1 MKKRSMRKTPDELKK
16 NYSSRIF
23 HLLLLTFIFYLPSFA
38 TPDNKE
44 VQQGGKTI
52 TGVVKDH
59 QGEPLPGVVVAV
71 KGTTTGTYSDI
82 DGKYSLSVPNTNLTL
97 TFSFIGYITQEVAL
111 NGKSSLNITMQENT
125 QQLDEIVVVGYGS
138 LKKSE
143 IATAVSS
150 IKPEDFN
157 YGGGRDPMSLLEGK
171 VAGLTITRTDGVNP
185 NSNAAFQLRGVTSLS
200 GSQSPLIVID
210 GIPDGNLDLL
220 QPEDIESMEILKD
233 GSAAAIYGS
242 RANAGVILI
251 TTKSGRK
258 GELRMEYSTF
268 VTKHYLAKAPRVLTA
283 DEYRAYMNDP
293 NNPKAGQMVDYGSST
308 DFYRALVDKDN
319 LTYTH
324 NLAISGGND
333 AATYRASLF
342 YNDFDGIGLQNDR
355 KNYGGRM
362 SLNARGYDNM
372 LTAQIN
378 LAINHDYKNLLGDSD
393 DLWKTAAIMNPTLGL
408 HDEVEQMVNPINRM
422 SEHRQKRDGQN
433 TVVSGKL
440 GLEPIKNLIFSIF
453 GSLQRD
459 NWTESEYINVNSW
472 ESKQNHEGLG
482 FAKKDAEQEIR
493 GAVEPTVEYSKL
505 FNNKHSL
512 NAVGGY
518 SYQYTLWERTKMEN
532 KGFLN
537 DVTQDNDMG
546 AGSWLASGKAKM
558 ESEKQED
565 KLIAFFGRV
574 NYAYDSRYVAQI
586 SLRREGSTKFG
597 ANQKWGN
604 FPSYSVA
611 WNASN
616 EEFMKGYNY
625 LSLLKIRL
633 GYGVTGNSGINRYQS
648 IITMGTG
655 GFYLSPDGRWV
666 QTYGPSTNPNPNLKW
681 EMKQEW
687 NLGLDFGF
695 LKNRIGGSID
705 IYNRTTKDLLGLYG
719 TQQPP
724 YIFSDIFINV
734 GDIASKGVELT
745 LNTIPVVGKGFMW
758 KADFAASYTDN
769 TLKSLSN
776 DLYEQAY
783 IENGNIGGSGD
794 LGNAIR
800 VYPGDRM
807 GNFYGK
813 RFAGFTDEGKWLFYN
828 KDGEKVLADQ
838 IGDGDMGVIGNGV
851 PKFYLAMSNYIQY
864 KNFDLNIV
872 FRGKFGF
879 DVLNVMD
886 MQYGNKIALPNNV
899 LKRAITTHA
908 NLNDTY
914 QYSDYYLEKGD
925 FVKVDNITV
934 GYNFKSKSGNKK
946 IPQFR
951 VYFTGRDLLTMTGY
965 SGLDPEVSDTGLNT
979 GLESVDRYP
988 VTRSFTLGLNIIF

>member
-1 MKKRSMRKTPDELKK
+1 MKQKSMPKTPDEFKTNHL
-16 NYSSRIF
+16 SRIF
-23 HLLLLTFIFYLPSFA
+23 HLLLFLFIFYSPSFA
-38 TPDNKE
+38 SAEYKE
-44 VQQGGKTI
+44 VQQNGKTV
-52 TGVVKDH
+52 TGLIKDQ

-71 KGTTTGTYSDI
+71 KGTTIGTYSDEN
-82 DGKYSLSVPNTNLTL
+82 GKYSLNVPNSNLTL
-97 TFSFIGYITQEVAL
+97 TFSFIGYNTQEVAL
-111 NGKSSLNITMQENT
+111 NGKSSLNITLQENT

-143 IATAVSS
+143 IATAVVS
-150 IKPEDFN
+150 IKPDDFN
-157 YGGGRDPMSLLEGK
+157 YGGARDPMSLLEGK
-171 VAGLTITRTDGVNP
+171 IAGLNVTRTSGVNP
-185 NSNAAFQLRGVTSLS
+185 NSSAAFQLRGVTSLS

-210 GIPDGNLDLL
+210 GIPDGNLDLI
-220 QPEDIESMEILKD
+220 QPDDIESMEILKD

-251 TTKSGRK
+251 TTKSGKK
-258 GELRMEYSTF
+258 GDLHFEYSTF
-268 VTKHYLAKAPRVLTA
+268 ITKHYLARTPRVLTA
-283 DEYRAYMNDP
+283 NEYRDLRNDP

-308 DFYRALVDKDN
+308 DFYQALADKDN
-319 LTYTH
+319 LTHTH
-324 NLAISGGND
+324 NLAITGGND

-362 SLNARGYDNM
+362 SLHARGYDNM
-372 LTAQIN
+372 LTGQIN
-378 LAINHDYKNLLGDSD
+378 LAINHDYRNRLGDSEG
-393 DLWKTAAIMNPTLGL
+393 LWQAATTMNPTLGL
-408 HDEVEQMVNPINRM
+408 HDEVEQRVNPINRM
-422 SEHRQKRDGQN
+422 NAHRLKRDGQN
-433 TVVSGKL
+433 TMVSGKL
-440 GLEPIKNLIFSIF
+440 GLEPVKDLIFSVF

-459 NWTESEYINVNSW
+459 NWLESEYINVNSW
-472 ESKQNHEGLG
+472 ESKQSHEGLG
-482 FAKKDAEQEIR
+482 FAKKESEQEIK

-505 FNNKHSL
+505 FNSKHSL

-518 SYQYTLWERTKMEN
+518 SFQYTLWERTKMEN

-546 AGSWLASGKAKM
+546 AGSWLAAGKAKM

-586 SLRREGSTKFG
+586 SLRHEGSTKFG
-597 ANQKWGN
+597 ANHKWGN

-616 EEFMKGYNY
+616 EEFMKGVNY

-633 GYGVTGNSGINRYQS
+633 GYGVTGNSGIDRYQS

-687 NLGLDFGF
+687 NLGFDFGF
-695 LKNRIGGSID
+695 LKNRIGGSVD
-705 IYNRTTKDLLGLYG
+705 LYKRTTKDLLGKYG

-745 LNTIPVVGKGFMW
+745 LNTIPVSGKEFMW
-758 KADFAASYTDN
+758 KADLAASYTDN

-776 DLYEQAY
+776 DLYEQPY
-783 IENGNIGGSGD
+783 ILDGDIGGMGD
-794 LGNAIR
+794 LGKAIR
-800 VYPGDRM
+800 VYPGERM

-813 RFAGFTDEGKWLFYN
+813 RFAGFNEAGKWLFYN

-838 IGDGDMGVIGNGV
+838 INDGDMGVIGNGV
-851 PKFYLAMSNYIQY
+851 PKFYLGMSHYFKY
-864 KNFDLNIV
+864 KDFDLSIV
-872 FRGKFGF
+872 LRGKFGF
-879 DVLNVMD
+879 DVLNITD
-886 MQYGNKIALPNNV
+886 MQFGNRVALPDNI

-908 NLNDTY
+908 DLNDTY

-925 FVKVDNITV
+925 FVKIDNITI
-934 GYNFKSKSGNKK
+934 GYNFINKSGNKK
-946 IPQFR
+946 IPRFR

-965 SGLDPEVSDTGLNT
+965 SGLDPEVRDTGINT
-979 GLESVDRYP
+979 GLDKPDRYP
-988 VTRSFTLGLNIIF
+988 VTRSFTLGLNMTF